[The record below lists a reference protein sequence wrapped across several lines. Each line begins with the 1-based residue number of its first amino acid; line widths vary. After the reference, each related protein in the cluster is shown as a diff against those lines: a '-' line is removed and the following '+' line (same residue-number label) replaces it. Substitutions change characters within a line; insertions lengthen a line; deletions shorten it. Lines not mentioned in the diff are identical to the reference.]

1 MIESKPQ
8 KGYKFVSTLNI
19 NEHFEMDSGRKG
31 KVINHT
37 PSYTSVIFYQPPS
50 FAEPEDISFYI
61 GRTNI
66 SLETEVR
73 IIDETNKRSK
83 KSTTLNR
90 SRRNST
96 SNTNR
101 TQRSIR

>member
-8 KGYKFVSTLNI
+8 QGYKFVSTLNI

-31 KVINHT
+31 KVIKHT
-37 PSYTSVIFYQPPS
+37 PSYTTVMFYEPPN

-66 SLETEVR
+66 SLQTEVR
-73 IIDETNKRSK
+73 IIDETNKRIK

-101 TQRSIR
+101 TQRNIR